1 MLILN
6 TAQRVFD
13 SISNV
18 FLDCITSVLTSKE
31 LMGKTGISR
40 ATLNNYIALGIL
52 PRPLVKHP
60 GPEGGQARQ
69 LGYFPDEAFD
79 RINEVKRLKKE
90 GLSMEEISARLG
102 ATGMHVVG
110 EVSMPGERRGAQDPS
125 PVAAVQPGGELKL
138 TIDRIPHPAY
148 MVNYNFELTWYNSEA
163 QATLLGGF
171 ETLPPSTEARNVFQY
186 LMRGAQCHRFE
197 VTEQCKQL
205 LRFHLSLAKDR
216 LSKTSMSGLFL
227 HLDRQHAQLLES
239 LYNEAD
245 AFRPQPII
253 EMPLNMRGPQGDCDT
268 YYVYASY
275 YREGILFVYVPGGPG
290 SDSLLNLLARRD
302 EVIRNLLKRRLP
314 VLTELAVLVADVQDS
329 VKICAELPPEEYF
342 ELIDQIWSA
351 MGPIFRKYYGTQGKH
366 AGDGMV
372 YYFFPQPDCSYIFNA
387 LRCAQ
392 EMKIAI
398 NNISKQWQLRKN
410 WLNELYLNTGLN
422 EGQEWLGTFQSATN
436 VEFAVLG
443 DTINQAARLS
453 DFARCGSIWATK
465 NFLGKLAPEE
475 RQKVRFGIRR
485 KGQEGQEIFVKST
498 YSRVSGLVDL
508 SSGKF
513 EKIRDIAALPITE
526 ILEVKVGES

>member
-1 MLILN
+1 M
-6 TAQRVFD
+6 
-13 SISNV
+13 
-18 FLDCITSVLTSKE
+18 E
-31 LMGKTGISR
+31 KTGISR

-52 PRPLVKHP
+52 PRPLVKPP
-60 GPEGGQARQ
+60 GPEEGKAPQ
-69 LGYFPDEAFD
+69 LGYFPDEALD
-79 RINEVKRLKKE
+79 RVNEVKRLKKE

-102 ATGMHVVG
+102 TPGLRIVG
-110 EVSMPGERRGAQDPS
+110 EDPMSGERRSLQS
-125 PVAAVQPGGELKL
+125 STAASAGHPGGELKL

-163 QATLLGGF
+163 QATLLGDF
-171 ETLPPSTEARNVFQY
+171 DTLPPSTEARNVFQY

-197 VTEQCKQL
+197 VTEQCKHL
-205 LRFHLSLAKDR
+205 LRFHLSLAKER
-216 LSKTSMSGLFL
+216 LSKTNISGLFSYL
-227 HLDRQHAQLLES
+227 SREQAQLLES
-239 LYNEAD
+239 LYSEAE
-245 AFRPQPII
+245 AIRPQPII
-253 EMPLNMRGPQGDCDT
+253 ETPLNMRTSQGESDT

-290 SDSLLNLLARRD
+290 SDSLLSLLARRD

-342 ELIDQIWSA
+342 ELIDQIWST

-398 NNISKQWQLRKN
+398 GNISKQWQLRKN

-465 NFLGKLAPEE
+465 NFLGRLSPEE

-485 KGQEGQEIFVKST
+485 KGQEGQEIFVEST
-498 YSRVSGLVDL
+498 YSRVAGLVDL

-526 ILEVKVGES
+526 ILEVKIGDR